1 MPLYT
6 EIWGPEGR
14 PLPPLLLLTTLA
26 LLVTLVLL
34 DVWGTGSS
42 FSMACRVAQP
52 GVQMAEEQA
61 DAGRKRAEVRGWNTY

>member
-6 EIWGPEGR
+6 EIWGPAGR
-14 PLPPLLLLTTLA
+14 PLPPLLLLTPLA
-26 LLVTLVLL
+26 LLATLALL

-42 FSMACRVAQP
+42 FSMARGMAQL

-61 DAGRKRAEVRGWNTY
+61 DAGRKKAEVKC

>member
-1 MPLYT
+1 M
-6 EIWGPEGR
+6 
-14 PLPPLLLLTTLA
+14 LLLTPLA
-26 LLVTLVLL
+26 LLVTPALL

-61 DAGRKRAEVRGWNTY
+61 DAGRERQK